1 MTSYC
6 SFPFLFL
13 FLPAV
18 IVVYQL
24 MPEKKRPYV
33 LLAASYLFFWLISGT
48 LLVFLLF
55 TTVSIYSIGKRLDRE
70 GEKRDALLKTAPRDE
85 KKAIR
90 QLCQKKQRRWLAL
103 GIFLQLGI
111 LLTIKYS
118 GFFVENMNQLL
129 KWQQIEPLIKV
140 PQFVMPIGISFYTL
154 QAFSYLTDVY
164 RGVTKAEPKL
174 SRLALYMSFFPGLM
188 EGPIC
193 RYRDMAEQLSA
204 GGKITYHQLT

>member
-18 IVVYQL
+18 IAVYQL

-70 GEKRDALLKTAPRDE
+70 GEKRCSVKDCA
-85 KKAIR
+85 
-90 QLCQKKQRRWLAL
+90 QRREKGHTPAVPEKSAAMAGSGYISAAGDSPDHQIQWLFCGEYESAAEMAANRTADQSAPVCHAHRYFFL
-103 GIFLQLGI
+103 HTAGIFL
-111 LLTIKYS
+111 S
-118 GFFVENMNQLL
+118 DRCV
-129 KWQQIEPLIKV
+129 
-140 PQFVMPIGISFYTL
+140 
-154 QAFSYLTDVY
+154 
-164 RGVTKAEPKL
+164 
-174 SRLALYMSFFPGLM
+174 SRCD
-188 EGPIC
+188 EG
-193 RYRDMAEQLSA
+193 
-204 GGKITYHQLT
+204 

>member
-70 GEKRDALLKTAPRDE
+70 G
-85 KKAIR
+85 
-90 QLCQKKQRRWLAL
+90 
-103 GIFLQLGI
+103 
-111 LLTIKYS
+111 
-118 GFFVENMNQLL
+118 
-129 KWQQIEPLIKV
+129 
-140 PQFVMPIGISFYTL
+140 
-154 QAFSYLTDVY
+154 
-164 RGVTKAEPKL
+164 
-174 SRLALYMSFFPGLM
+174 
-188 EGPIC
+188 
-193 RYRDMAEQLSA
+193 
-204 GGKITYHQLT
+204 